1 MNSDNQNQPKWSSD
15 CVFYEQ
21 HLRNIVQVLRTRM
34 VLCSQVTEKNI
45 FMITRD
51 LFRMIARD
59 CLGQIVTFHSTCVLW
74 MQKNGLDFNTG
85 LLYGIFSAGTCD
97 RSTRRIRRI
106 VQVGKK
112 ILKQFRFGDDD
123 CVHCTQNCS
132 TNANKQMRGRPRQNL
147 QICFWHSHKEQTGYV
162 MYSLTHTL
170 KVSRS
175 SARHRLK

>member
-1 MNSDNQNQPKWSSD
+1 MNSTSEILPRCCGQGWFFAHRWLKKTFSWLQ
-15 CVFYEQ
+15 E
-21 HLRNIVQVLRTRM
+21 
-34 VLCSQVTEKNI
+34 I
-45 FMITRD
+45 FSNDYKRLPGTNSYFSFNMCA
-51 LFRMIARD
+51 LNA
-59 CLGQIVTFHSTCVLW
+59 
-74 MQKNGLDFNTG
+74 KNGLDFNTG

-132 TNANKQMRGRPRQNL
+132 TNAKKQMRGRPRKKL
-147 QICFWHSHKEQTGYV
+147 QICVWHSHKEQTGYV